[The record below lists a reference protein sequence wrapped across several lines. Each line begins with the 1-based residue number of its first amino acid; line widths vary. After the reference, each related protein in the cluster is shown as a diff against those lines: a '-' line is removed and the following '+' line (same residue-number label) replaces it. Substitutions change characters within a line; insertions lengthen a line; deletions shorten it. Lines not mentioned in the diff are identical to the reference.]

1 MRPSS
6 ANFSSGILF
15 RSSPLD
21 SSASRAESC
30 SPASIAS
37 KIALPR
43 SPQSIGR
50 YRCQLNVGNLQHLLN
65 AIRNP
70 VDLLYQTHAIPREV
84 SEFPCWLRGHETPAQ
99 QSVLQ
104 QVRDPLAV
112 FLVRLPTGHRFDVLR

>member
-21 SSASRAESC
+21 ISASRAESC

-37 KIALPR
+37 KIALPEAPKASVATDALHRLQDR
-43 SPQSIGR
+43 SARSAQSIGR
-50 YRCQLNVGNLQHLLN
+50 YRCQLNVGILQHLLN

-70 VDLLYQTHAIPREV
+70 VDLLYQTH
-84 SEFPCWLRGHETPAQ
+84 
-99 QSVLQ
+99 
-104 QVRDPLAV
+104 
-112 FLVRLPTGHRFDVLR
+112 